1 MIPRSSDALALVR
14 LYRDVYGGTYP
25 LALGRDE
32 AEVRRLLALPTT
44 HWRVVRG
51 PQGTPVAS
59 AMVVEDP
66 LLGVGVLAGIAV
78 HPDHAGH
85 GLAHLVSQA
94 ACASAFGNR
103 AFPSAYATVRLCSPQ
118 AQRVVLDQGFRPVGV
133 LPRAA
138 RLARRETLGLFVR
151 HAPGAWEA
159 RRAPGS
165 LPLRLLPLYSRAL
178 AALGREGR
186 LVPAPAAAPSYPHG
200 RAPQPGTAPPLRLYR
215 LDERRPRRH
224 AIATASGS
232 SGVVVDLDPANGNA
246 RLVNTWPSHHVL
258 PRLLGPALDVL
269 RASGI
274 DYLDAAIPL
283 IGEADNAAVESHL
296 AAGMSPTAYYPAAY
310 RHGGALHDLVFLA
323 CCAEPVERHL
333 LRPCSDIT
341 AFLTP

>member
-1 MIPRSSDALALVR
+1 MIPRSSDAPALVR
-14 LYRDVYGGTYP
+14 LYGDVYGGTYP

-66 LLGVGVLAGIAV
+66 LLGVGILAGIAV

-94 ACASAFGNR
+94 ACASAFGSR

-159 RRAPGS
+159 RRARTACPCGCFPSTPVPWPPWAGRGGS
-165 LPLRLLPLYSRAL
+165 SPRPRRRPPTPTV
-178 AALGREGR
+178 GRPTPAPRRRCGCAGWMIA
-186 LVPAPAAAPSYPHG
+186 APAATRSPP
-200 RAPQPGTAPPLRLYR
+200 PPGPP
-215 LDERRPRRH
+215 
-224 AIATASGS
+224 AWWWTS
-232 SGVVVDLDPANGNA
+232 
-246 RLVNTWPSHHVL
+246 
-258 PRLLGPALDVL
+258 
-269 RASGI
+269 
-274 DYLDAAIPL
+274 IP
-283 IGEADNAAVESHL
+283 
-296 AAGMSPTAYYPAAY
+296 PTATPAW
-310 RHGGALHDLVFLA
+310 
-323 CCAEPVERHL
+323 
-333 LRPCSDIT
+333 
-341 AFLTP
+341 